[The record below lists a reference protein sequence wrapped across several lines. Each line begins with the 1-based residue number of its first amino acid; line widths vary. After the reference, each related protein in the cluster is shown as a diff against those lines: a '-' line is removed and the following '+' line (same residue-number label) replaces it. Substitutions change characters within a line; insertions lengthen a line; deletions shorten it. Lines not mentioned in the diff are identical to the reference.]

1 MVDINIFKAYDV
13 RGIYP
18 SEINEEAVASIA
30 KAFAFFLRA
39 DKLVIGRDCRASSPK
54 LHDAIVNALVEV
66 GVNVFDIG
74 FCPTP
79 LLNYTIS
86 KKGFPG
92 GIMISA
98 SHNPAEYNALKLIK
112 APCLQLSSPGDMD
125 EVKKLVMNPDVTRE
139 AQQQKGSVQE
149 FNVLNE
155 YVDDIIEEF
164 EDLSSLRVVVDYGN
178 GMGSLTARP
187 VFEKMGIK
195 IVPLYEAVD
204 CSFPNHPANPAE
216 EKNLEDLK
224 KAVLMQKADLGL
236 AFDGD
241 ADRAFV
247 IDDTGRIIYP
257 DILTA
262 FLIPSE
268 LKGMSDKRVYY
279 DLRFS
284 RIVSDVI
291 KKNKGNGIM
300 MRVGNPFYK
309 EKLVNEG
316 GVFAVELSGHFMF
329 QEHYCIDDGLFASLK
344 VMEAVI
350 EGKKKLSDMV
360 KPLLK
365 YYPSPEINIRVNNP
379 DDVLQK
385 VRDAFKDGKSV
396 ELDGVY
402 ISYPDWWF
410 SLRKSNTEPVVRLRL
425 EANTKKKLDEMQ
437 QKIMSI
443 INS

>member
-18 SEINEEAVASIA
+18 SEINEQAVADIA
-30 KAFAFFLRA
+30 KAFAFYLA
-39 DKLVIGRDCRASSPK
+39 ANKIVVGRDCRASSPS
-54 LHDAIVNALVEV
+54 LHKAVVDALVEV
-66 GVNVFDIG
+66 GVTVIDIG
-74 FCPTP
+74 FCPTS
-79 LLNYTIS
+79 LLNYTIA

-125 EVKKLVMNPDVTRE
+125 EIKKLVMNPEVIKE
-139 AQQQKGSVQE
+139 SQQQKGSVQE
-149 FNVLNE
+149 LNMLNE
-155 YVDDIIEEF
+155 YVDEVAEEF
-164 EDLSSLRVVVDYGN
+164 TGLNELTIVVDYGN
-178 GMGSLTARP
+178 GMGSITARP
-187 VFEKMGIK
+187 VFEKLGIK
-195 IVPLYEAVD
+195 VIPLFEAVD

-216 EKNLEDLK
+216 EKNLEELRK
-224 KAVLMQKADLGL
+224 VVLMQKAGLGL

-247 IDDTGRIIYP
+247 VDDTGRIVYP
-257 DILTA
+257 DILA
-262 FLIPSE
+262 ALLIPSE
-268 LKGMSDKRVYY
+268 LKGRTDKRVYY

-284 RIVSDVI
+284 RIVSDVL
-291 KKNKGNGIM
+291 KSNNGKGVM

-309 EKLVNEG
+309 EKLVKEG

-329 QEHYCIDDGLFASLK
+329 QDHYCIDDGLFASLK
-344 VMEAVI
+344 VMEAVV
-350 EGKKKLSDMV
+350 ERKKKLSELI

-365 YYPSPEINIRVNNP
+365 YYTSPEINMRVNNP
-379 DDVLQK
+379 DDTLAK
-385 VRDAFKDGKSV
+385 VKDAFKDGKSV

-410 SLRKSNTEPVVRLRL
+410 SLRKSNTEPVVRLRI
-425 EANTKKKLDEMQ
+425 EADSKEKLDEMTA
-437 QKIMSI
+437 KIVGMMK
-443 INS
+443 